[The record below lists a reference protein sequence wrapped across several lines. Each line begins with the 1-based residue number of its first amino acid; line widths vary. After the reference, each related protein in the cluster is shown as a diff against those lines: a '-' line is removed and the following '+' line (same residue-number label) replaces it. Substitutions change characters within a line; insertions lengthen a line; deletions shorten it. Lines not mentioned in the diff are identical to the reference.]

1 VITEVLSYQ
10 KRGMSIIPLKPE
22 DKRPL
27 LASWKE
33 YQKKPLN
40 IGDLKAFWHETPEA
54 NVGIITGA
62 ISGITV
68 VDVDGEEGVE
78 SLRKAGVQ
86 LPETYTVKTP
96 NGWHYYYKYNNLLRT
111 GAGFLDH
118 VDVRNDA
125 GYVVAPPS
133 KLDNDRCYTVQ
144 DANNGEFAEFTR
156 VPECFTSKAGTY
168 KQVDDQSER
177 KFFGEISEA
186 LENGVSEPGR
196 NDMAYRISRYLWR
209 RGVAK
214 DVIWSSLRGYAKKC
228 SPPMSENEL
237 QATFNSAVGRA
248 VRMDV
253 RSMADA
259 DVTEPVIQ
267 IAPNGD
273 VNVGFDDMGVAVN
286 FAHVR
291 KKFNRIDCMIEV
303 KHSQVG
309 VAYGPVAFD
318 MTSMSKRR
326 EAVDALRKAV
336 LQADYWHSVIDLS
349 CRIAIKAQDDPG
361 DFVQLGTVKYD
372 PAQREWLIE
381 GFLPKRQPTIIY
393 ADGGTGKSMV
403 ALATAMS
410 VASNLPIIDGINM
423 PSDIGGVLYLDWETD
438 EIELHERM
446 LSITRG
452 LKNDL
457 VPEDFPITYMRC
469 TAPLEALE
477 GKIKQWID
485 ANSGA
490 FVVIDSL
497 IPALDGDAND
507 SETARRF
514 MNTLRSFNC
523 TSLILSHT
531 SKEGRL
537 FGSSFWWNL
546 ARNVWELKKEQA
558 VGDNYT
564 DLGFVHQKSNNS
576 QKQKTIG
583 VRMKIDDGATSF
595 TKIDVLDAK
604 GAIAASVGIKTRIA
618 SLLRGSGAL
627 TVDQIVQ
634 ELHTVDSP
642 VTKQAVSMALTRNM
656 YDKKTNTGMF
666 VLIIPLG
673 TNEKKYGLAVTQ
685 Q

>member
-1 VITEVLSYQ
+1 VINDVLTYQ

-27 LASWKE
+27 LTSWKE

-68 VDVDGEEGVE
+68 VDVDGEEGAE

-133 KLDNDRCYTVQ
+133 KLDNDRCYTVEVP
-144 DANNGEFAEFTR
+144 NNGEFAEFEDVPKCFITR
-156 VPECFTSKAGTY
+156 AGSF
-168 KQVDDQSER
+168 KQPSSQEEG
-177 KFFGEISEA
+177 KTFGEISDA
-186 LENGVSEPGR
+186 LENGVAEPGR
-196 NDMAYRISRYLWR
+196 NAMAYQIARYLWL

-214 DVIWSSLRGYAKKC
+214 DIILSSLKSYARKC
-228 SPPMSENEL
+228 SPPMNEGEL
-237 QATFNSAVGRA
+237 KATWHSAVGRA

-273 VNVGFDDMGVAVN
+273 VNVGFDDMGVSVN

-291 KKFNRIDCMIEV
+291 KRFNRIDCMIEV
-303 KHSQVG
+303 NHSQVG

-326 EAVDALRKAV
+326 EAIDALRKAV
-336 LQADYWHSVIDLS
+336 LQADYWHSVIDLA

-361 DFVQLGTVKYD
+361 DFVELGSVKYD
-372 PAQREWLIE
+372 PAAREWLVE
-381 GFLPKRQPTIIY
+381 GFLPKRQPSIIY

-410 VASNLPIIDGINM
+410 VAANIPIIDGISL
-423 PSDIGGVLYLDWETD
+423 PSDTGGVLYLDWETD

-477 GKIKQWID
+477 GKVKQWVD
-485 ANSGA
+485 ANAGA

-514 MNTLRSFNC
+514 MNTLRSLNC

-576 QKQKTIG
+576 HKQKTIG
-583 VRMKIDDGATSF
+583 VRMKIEDGETSF
-595 TKIDVLDAK
+595 TKIDVLDTR
-604 GAIAASVGIKTRIA
+604 GAIAASVGVKTRIA

-627 TVDQIVQ
+627 TVDEIVQ
-634 ELHTVDSP
+634 ELRTADNP
-642 VTKQAVSMALTRNM
+642 ITKQAVSMALSRNM

-666 VLIIPLG
+666 VTIIPVG
-673 TNEKKYGLAVTQ
+673 TNQKKYGLAVTQ

>member
-1 VITEVLSYQ
+1 MINDVLTYQ

-27 LASWKE
+27 LTSWKE

-68 VDVDGEEGVE
+68 VDVDGEEGAE

-111 GAGFLDH
+111 GAGFLNH

-133 KLDNDRCYTVQ
+133 KLDNDRCYTVEVP
-144 DANNGEFAEFTR
+144 NNGEFAEFEDVPKCFITR
-156 VPECFTSKAGTY
+156 AGSF
-168 KQVDDQSER
+168 KQPSSQEEG
-177 KFFGEISEA
+177 KTFGEISDA
-186 LENGVSEPGR
+186 LENGVAEPGR
-196 NDMAYRISRYLWR
+196 NAMAYQIARYLWL

-214 DVIWSSLRGYAKKC
+214 DIILSSLKSYASKC
-228 SPPMSENEL
+228 SPPMNEGEL
-237 QATFNSAVGRA
+237 KATWHSAVGRA

-273 VNVGFDDMGVAVN
+273 VNVGFDDMGVSVN

-291 KKFNRIDCMIEV
+291 KRFNRIDCMIEV
-303 KHSQVG
+303 NHSQVG

-326 EAVDALRKAV
+326 EAIDALRKAM
-336 LQADYWHSVIDLS
+336 LQADYWHSVIDLA

-361 DFVQLGTVKYD
+361 DFVELGSVKYD
-372 PAQREWLIE
+372 PAAREWLVE
-381 GFLPKRQPTIIY
+381 GFLPKRQPSIIY

-410 VASNLPIIDGINM
+410 IAANIPIIDGISL
-423 PSDIGGVLYLDWETD
+423 PSDTGGVLYLDWETD

-477 GKIKQWID
+477 GKVKQWVD
-485 ANSGA
+485 ANAGA

-514 MNTLRSFNC
+514 MNTLRSLNC

-558 VGDNYT
+558 VGDTYT

-576 QKQKTIG
+576 HKQKTIG
-583 VRMKIDDGATSF
+583 VRMKIEDGETSF
-595 TKIDVLDAK
+595 TKIDVLDTR
-604 GAIAASVGIKTRIA
+604 GAIAASVGVKTRIA
-618 SLLRGSGAL
+618 SLLKGSGAL
-627 TVDQIVQ
+627 TVDEIVQ
-634 ELHTVDSP
+634 ELHTADSP
-642 VTKQAVSMALTRNM
+642 VTKQAVSMALSRNM

-666 VLIIPLG
+666 ITIIPLG
-673 TNEKKYGLAVTQ
+673 TNQKKYGLAVTQ